1 MKPLKLLNTFLK
13 MRSKRYLLSRLLEVV
28 LGYPLYVFSFLCI
41 RNRNK
46 WLFGTNVE
54 FTDNAKYLFIY
65 DNEQK
70 RSRSSGKRTRQ
81 QDDARGKN
89 LAAEI

>member
-54 FTDNAKYLFIY
+54 FTDNANIYLY
-65 DNEQK
+65 MLMNRK
-70 RSRSSGKRTRQ
+70 TRFVPF
-81 QDDARGKN
+81 G
-89 LAAEI
+89 